1 MIENPSERIEQ
12 ARRHRLQR
20 LQQVVSAVRSGIP
33 ADAEA
38 LVEAVYNDVRPELHD
53 RARSLGERPAAAM
66 PSTEGILQENLL
78 APGGLV
84 PPWHAI
90 EPACKCPAG

>member
-1 MIENPSERIEQ
+1 MGQRLAGGGSVIVSTDLERIEQ

-53 RARSLGERPAAAM
+53 GAVRSVNAQLRYAFD
-66 PSTEGILQENLL
+66 EGILQENR
-78 APGGLV
+78 
-84 PPWHAI
+84 
-90 EPACKCPAG
+90 